1 MEGRGVA
8 NPMGVLAAWMGV
20 MVVCASGVAAQT
32 VVSGE
37 ELIYEAASRGNHTLW
52 RPGISD
58 RITQGLP
65 RKIDDVAF
73 RGGTRGGRGGQT
85 GAGSAS
91 AFADSAGSDREP
103 DFRTSN
109 DRDLVESA
117 SDMKSSGVN
126 SSDIGLSFNTISNPG
141 IIDKASGDAGLIES
155 TNSKSLIGGRLSSGY
170 NDSDEANRDLETS
183 NSTSSLGF
191 SERSSSADKL
201 GKGVLG
207 GTGRSGGGSKSCSS
221 NFGES
226 SPNDNGTSSSSS
238 CSPADAE
245 TTSVVVEDLAGLD
258 PENASLS
265 NMSSS
270 DTGSGDGGPS
280 ESPGAS
286 GSPDSIS
293 SGQTPNSSAGSATDE
308 WSQCPHLQPSFLVET
323 GFRRAVSRGDRRCA
337 RFWCE
342 QVVGSEARHH
352 LGGVYHV
359 VQMHYVAE
367 EDHPCL
373 LNITKMIVLHHSWPM
388 CSSDF
393 VCATN
398 HSTFSMSASDCMPGQ
413 CRSAE
418 TAVLAFMLLA
428 SVTIVLMSVVIMAV
442 IVLCPQ
448 FHKPKYYL
456 RFSLAATDFLI
467 GTVVCGHAAYNQWV
481 GLSEVPLERFPYY
494 ANLKAGQLFRHVPNC
509 LWGVSDVVTQIS
521 GFFATSGMIISLY
534 TLSLMSL
541 DRYLLLT
548 RTHYRS
554 LVTARRV
561 SAAILMSWCCGL
573 AVPSLHFIYRPQKQ
587 HDICVNYDTSALDVH
602 IINNESKIATADYKV
617 YLMHAV
623 PLGVTLVIVG
633 LPVLALLVFSCRTLR
648 KYNSYTRDRSV
659 RQVKSALQL
668 TQSSLSRQA
677 SATSLANM
685 VTLSVAGTPS
695 PAHYHLSKVRTP
707 NHSASPAYKLKFTSR
722 KKKSEGNGRSAAAEG
737 GLPAAAATSSLMEN
751 LGADSFE
758 REAELARPSPRSCTE
773 ALLGRQSRQSSCR
786 GEAEAGAGSAE
797 GVESDGGSVV
807 ALSPFRES
815 VLDVLGLRRLLTL
828 HHAHTD
834 HVTATI
840 RRLRGRGGDERLSVR
855 ERDREITCTVLVNIV
870 VFMFACFPLL
880 AVGGWMM
887 FLYFTR
893 QDTINNKAPLKQ
905 LLFVAPWL
913 MALNSLWNAVLHLT
927 YNHKFRS
934 AACRLIASTWRKI
947 FSICRRRARYQG

>member
-1 MEGRGVA
+1 MTKNGSKMEGRGVVTHRGA
-8 NPMGVLAAWMGV
+8 LAAWMGV
-20 MVVCASGVAAQT
+20 VVVCVSGVAAQT
-32 VVSGE
+32 LMSGKK
-37 ELIYEAASRGNHTLW
+37 LIYETPVPRGNHTLW
-52 RPGISD
+52 RHVISD
-58 RITQGLP
+58 GITRASA

-73 RGGTRGGRGGQT
+73 HDVTRERRRGSAKGGSASAS
-85 GAGSAS
+85 AGSAS
-91 AFADSAGSDREP
+91 GDPEH
-103 DFRTSN
+103 DFRTSS
-109 DRDLVESA
+109 DTGLVESA
-117 SDMKSSGVN
+117 SVVRSSDVN
-126 SSDIGLSFNTISNPG
+126 SSDVGPRFDTISQSG
-141 IIDKASGDAGLIES
+141 DFDKASGDTGLSES
-155 TNSKSLIGGRLSSGY
+155 TNSKVLSGGRLSSDY
-170 NDSDEANRDLETS
+170 SDSDEVSTDLGASHSGYSISSNRTS
-183 NSTSSLGF
+183 CPSDITENNPSLSSNGGGNSSSCNGPAGATTIIEIAEDIPNQGPENVSISDMTSTITAGGDGGSNESTDASASLGSTSS
-191 SERSSSADKL
+191 
-201 GKGVLG
+201 GK
-207 GTGRSGGGSKSCSS
+207 T
-221 NFGES
+221 
-226 SPNDNGTSSSSS
+226 
-238 CSPADAE
+238 
-245 TTSVVVEDLAGLD
+245 
-258 PENASLS
+258 
-265 NMSSS
+265 
-270 DTGSGDGGPS
+270 PS
-280 ESPGAS
+280 
-286 GSPDSIS
+286 
-293 SGQTPNSSAGSATDE
+293 SSAGSAMDE
-308 WSQCPHLQPSFLVET
+308 WSQCPHLQPSSLVET

-359 VQMHYVAE
+359 VQMRYVAE
-367 EDHPCL
+367 EDHSCL

-398 HSTFSMSASDCMPGQ
+398 HTTFSMSASDCMPVQ

-418 TAVLAFMLLA
+418 TAVLVFMVLS

-442 IVLCPQ
+442 IILCPQ

-481 GLSEVPLERFPYY
+481 GMSEVPLERFPYY
-494 ANLKAGQLFRHVPNC
+494 ANLKDGQLFRHVPNC
-509 LWGVSDVVTQIS
+509 LWGVSDVVTQVS

-587 HDICVNYDTSALDVH
+587 HDICVNYDTSQLDVH

-623 PLGVTLVIVG
+623 PLGVTLVVVG

-695 PAHYHLSKVRTP
+695 PAHYHLSRVRTP
-707 NHSASPAYKLKFTSR
+707 NHSSSPAYKLKFTS
-722 KKKSEGNGRSAAAEG
+722 KKRRAEGNGRNSAAAA
-737 GLPAAAATSSLMEN
+737 GLPAASATSSLMEN
-751 LGADSFE
+751 LGADTFE

-773 ALLGRQSRQSSCR
+773 ALLGRQSRTAP
-786 GEAEAGAGSAE
+786 GGGAAAALAHESELETGTGSAE

-828 HHAHTD
+828 HHAHSD

-934 AACRLIASTWRKI
+934 AACRLIATTWRKL
-947 FSICRRRARYQG
+947 FGVCRRRTRYQE